1 MKRFL
6 YPAILLCM
14 IVPLF
19 SCLSDSN
26 GNNGRTLDEDSAPT
40 GRLVIYTS
48 IYPDVIEQL
57 DWALRRQFPRA
68 HIDFVYGGTGE
79 IQARIAAEH
88 AKGKLGADILLVA
101 DPSYSL
107 ELKYK
112 RMLHSFTSRSAAAL
126 AFDFDEEGYWYP
138 VRISNM
144 VLAFNPRLHSRSS
157 LPNSFYDFAHS
168 PNVSGAISMSNPL
181 TSGTT
186 KAAVTALRDRYGYE
200 YFEALGRQNVSI
212 QSGSV
217 ALDKLKTG
225 EFKMIMVLE
234 ESVLQRHRQE
244 LSDIEIIYPTD
255 GTIIIPS
262 TVMIVANRLSANN
275 NTRSAEQVVDWFL
288 GPDGQNAIVDGWM
301 HSVRRN
307 FRSVPSGSVPIS
319 RLETNSMPFNWE
331 NSFRYRNEIL
341 ARFEQLVLYRQ

>member
-1 MKRFL
+1 MKRFF

-19 SCLSDSN
+19 SCLSD
-26 GNNGRTLDEDSAPT
+26 NGRTQNEDSSPT

-48 IYPDVIEQL
+48 MYPDVIEQL
-57 DWALRRQFPRA
+57 DWALQRQFPRA
-68 HIDFVYGGTGE
+68 RIEFVYGGTGE

-88 AKGKLGADILLVA
+88 ASGKLGADILLVA
-101 DPSYSL
+101 EPSYSL
-107 ELKYK
+107 ELKSK
-112 RMLHSFTSRSAAAL
+112 RMLHSFTSRSAPAL

-144 VLAFNPRLHSRSS
+144 VLAFNPRLNNRSS

-168 PNVSGAISMSNPL
+168 PNVRGSISMSNPL

-212 QSGSV
+212 QSGAL
-217 ALDKLKTG
+217 ALDKLENG
-225 EFKMIMVLE
+225 EFKVIMVLE
-234 ESVLQRHRQE
+234 ESVLQRRSQE
-244 LSDIEIIYPTD
+244 RSDLEIIYPTD

-262 TVMIVANRLSANN
+262 TIMIVANRLSANN
-275 NTRSAEQVVDWFL
+275 NTRSAERVVDWFL
-288 GPDGQNAIVDGWM
+288 APDGQNAIVDGWM

-307 FRSVPSGSVPIS
+307 FRSTPAGSVPMN
-319 RLETNSMPFNWE
+319 RLEANSMPFNWE

-341 ARFEQLVLYRQ
+341 AKFEELVLYRQ